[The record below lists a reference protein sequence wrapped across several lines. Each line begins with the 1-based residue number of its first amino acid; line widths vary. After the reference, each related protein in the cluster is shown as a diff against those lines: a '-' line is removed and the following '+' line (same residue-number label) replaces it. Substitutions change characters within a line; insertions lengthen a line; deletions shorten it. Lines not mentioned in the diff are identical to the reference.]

1 MVTTLYVTWSL
12 KVELVCR
19 KEALEGTPSTLQGP
33 LKQHRVSL
41 LLGGFR
47 RQHNGQMKAVLGR
60 KALSVL
66 EKRDWRWG
74 RHALG
79 ESKDSESPAPSP
91 WDGAPRQG
99 GEALQLQAGAHGAAL
114 PWV

>member
-1 MVTTLYVTWSL
+1 MVTTLCVTWSL

-19 KEALEGTPSTLQGP
+19 EALEGMPSTLQGP
-33 LKQHRVSL
+33 LMQHRVSL
-41 LLGGFR
+41 LPGGFR

-74 RHALG
+74 RPALG
-79 ESKDSESPAPSP
+79 ESKDSKSPAPSP
-91 WDGAPRQG
+91 RDGARKTRR
-99 GEALQLQAGAHGAAL
+99 
-114 PWV
+114 